1 LSYINIFILYLWYI
15 LTNIARLLGLTGVIP
30 VTYRNASYN
39 IPIGVWL
46 KYDYPITPPDFVVMP
61 TENMKIVVGKHV
73 TADGKITHPY
83 LDSYP
88 LKPQV
93 YIVYNY

>member
-1 LSYINIFILYLWYI
+1 MSYINIFILYLWYI
-15 LTNIARLLGLTGVIP
+15 LINIAGLLGLTGVIP
-30 VTYRNASYN
+30 VTYRNVIYN

-46 KYDYPITPPDFVVMP
+46 KFDYPITPPDFVVMP
-61 TENMKIVVGKHV
+61 TEKMKIVIGKHV

-83 LDSYP
+83 LDSYSF
-88 LKPQV
+88 QV